1 VEPERGARSAAA
13 QNERPSDER
22 QEVLRL
28 HMPQV
33 GLGWPHKNAGEDTP
47 ARPSC
52 LRPHA
57 TNVPKSVNL
66 FCAWDAPFCEPG
78 LGRLGSVVSRRPRQT
93 QGNAVAP
100 AQVDRRQSDQMALA
114 GVRGGQRLPRSSRRA
129 AFLRIASAEAWSF
142 GVASDRRFETSRRDI
157 FEHRLLVFLERVRSG
172 VTPGNRTCRS

>member
-1 VEPERGARSAAA
+1 MEPERGARSAAA
-13 QNERPSDER
+13 QKERPSDER

-33 GLGWPHKNAGEDTP
+33 GLGWPHKNDGEDTP

-52 LRPHA
+52 LRPYA
-57 TNVPKSVNL
+57 TNVPKSVKPL
-66 FCAWDAPFCEPG
+66 LRLDAPFCEPG

-114 GVRGGQRLPRSSRRA
+114 GVRGGQRPPRSSLPCGLPKNRECRGMV
-129 AFLRIASAEAWSF
+129 LWGRERSQVQDEQ
-142 GVASDRRFETSRRDI
+142 RDI
-157 FEHRLLVFLERVRSG
+157 FERRLLVFLERVRAG

>member
-1 VEPERGARSAAA
+1 VAPVPLRLRRSA
-13 QNERPSDER
+13 PSKER

-114 GVRGGQRLPRSSRRA
+114 GVRGGQRLPRSSLPCGLPKNRECRGMVLWGRERSQVRDEQARHLRA
-129 AFLRIASAEAWSF
+129 SPSRVPRACAFR
-142 GVASDRRFETSRRDI
+142 
-157 FEHRLLVFLERVRSG
+157 
-172 VTPGNRTCRS
+172 GNARK